1 MIKSI
6 LKSYFTVSILFLLG
20 FTNFTNANAYLEL
33 KNIDRK
39 IYVAT
44 KQQEILNK
52 RLGVE
57 RSKRNSKAWIKAYKK
72 KIIEIHRD
80 ELLYRSQRVHIKKD
94 VWKIEE
100 KERYLE
106 RRLSSFPGDI
116 YINIDKSQQIM
127 DVYKGD
133 QLIYSWLC
141 STGRAGYLTPY
152 GDFNPY
158 YTVKM
163 HYSKQWDNS
172 PMPYSVFFHHGFAIH
187 GTNYVRSLGR
197 RASHGCVRLSERN
210 ARKIYNLAR
219 KYGYKRVHI
228 NIA

>member
-1 MIKSI
+1 MIKNI
-6 LKSYFTVSILFLLG
+6 FKLYFSVSIFFLLG
-20 FTNFTNANAYLEL
+20 FTHFASANSYLEM
-33 KNIDRK
+33 KNIDRD
-39 IYVAT
+39 IYVAV
-44 KQQEILNK
+44 KQQELLNTRVLREK
-52 RLGVE
+52 
-57 RSKRNSKAWIKAYKK
+57 SKRSKAWIKAYTK
-72 KIIEIHRD
+72 KISEIRKD
-80 ELLYRSQRVHIKKD
+80 ELYYRSQRVQIQKE
-94 VWKIEE
+94 VWKIEAR
-100 KERYLE
+100 ERDLE

-116 YINIDKSQQIM
+116 YINIDRSRQTM

-141 STGRAGYLTPY
+141 STGKAGYVTPY

-158 YTVKM
+158 YTVRM

-210 ARKIYNLAR
+210 AKKIYNLAR

>member
-1 MIKSI
+1 MIKNI
-6 LKSYFTVSILFLLG
+6 FKLYFSVSIFFLLG
-20 FTNFTNANAYLEL
+20 FTHFANANSYLEM
-33 KNIDRK
+33 KHIDRK

-44 KQQEILNK
+44 KQQELLNK
-52 RLGVE
+52 RVTRE
-57 RSKRNSKAWIKAYKK
+57 SSKRSKAWLKAYKK
-72 KIIEIHRD
+72 KIAEIHKD
-80 ELLYRSQRVHIKKD
+80 EVYYRSQRVQIQKE
-94 VWKIEE
+94 VWELE
-100 KERYLE
+100 ARERDLE
-106 RRLSSFPGDI
+106 RRLLSFPGDI
-116 YINIDKSQQIM
+116 YINIDKSRQTM
-127 DVYKGD
+127 DVYKGN

-141 STGRAGYLTPY
+141 STGKAGYVTPY

-219 KYGYKRVHI
+219 KYGHKRVHI

>member
-1 MIKSI
+1 MIKNIFKLFFSI
-6 LKSYFTVSILFLLG
+6 SIFFLLG
-20 FTNFTNANAYLEL
+20 FTHFASANSYLEM
-33 KNIDRK
+33 KHIDRK
-39 IYVAT
+39 IYVAS
-44 KQQEILNK
+44 KQQELLNK
-52 RLGVE
+52 RVRGE
-57 RSKRNSKAWIKAYKK
+57 SSKRSKAWIKAYKK
-72 KIIEIHRD
+72 KIAEIHKD
-80 ELLYRSQRVHIKKD
+80 EVYYRSQRVQIQKE
-94 VWKIEE
+94 VWTLEAR
-100 KERYLE
+100 ERELE

-116 YINIDKSQQIM
+116 YINIDKSRQTM

-141 STGRAGYLTPY
+141 STGKKGYITPY

-158 YTVKM
+158 YAVRM

-197 RASHGCVRLSERN
+197 RASHGCVRLSDRN
-210 ARKIYNLAR
+210 AKKIYNLAR

-228 NIA
+228 NIV

>member
-1 MIKSI
+1 MTKNFYKSFIISI
-6 LKSYFTVSILFLLG
+6 LLLVNLTVFSE
-20 FTNFTNANAYLEL
+20 ANYYLEM
-33 KNIDRK
+33 KKIDRK
-39 IYVAT
+39 VYVAA
-44 KQQEILNK
+44 KQQEL
-52 RLGVE
+52 L
-57 RSKRNSKAWIKAYKK
+57 SKTLQVGKNRGNSKAWIKAYKK
-72 KIIEIHRD
+72 KISEIHRD
-80 ELLYRSQRVHIKKD
+80 EVYYRSQRVQIQKE
-94 VWKIEE
+94 VWKIEQR
-100 KERYLE
+100 ERGFE

-141 STGRAGYLTPY
+141 STGKAGYVTPY
-152 GDFNPY
+152 GDFKPY
-158 YTVKM
+158 HTVKM

-187 GTNYVRSLGR
+187 GTNYVRSLGS
-197 RASHGCVRLSERN
+197 RASHGCVRLSKKN
-210 ARKIYNLAR
+210 AKKIYNLAR

>member
-1 MIKSI
+1 MIKNI
-6 LKSYFTVSILFLLG
+6 LKLYFSVSIFFLLG
-20 FTNFTNANAYLEL
+20 FTNFASANSYLEMN
-33 KNIDRK
+33 NIERK
-39 IYVAT
+39 IYVAS
-44 KQQEILNK
+44 KQKELLNK
-52 RLGVE
+52 RVLKE
-57 RSKRNSKAWIKAYKK
+57 KSKRSKAWIKAYNK
-72 KIIEIHRD
+72 KIAEIHKD
-80 ELLYRSQRVHIKKD
+80 ELYYRSQRVQIQKE
-94 VWKIEE
+94 VWKLEAR
-100 KERYLE
+100 ERELE
-106 RRLSSFPGDI
+106 RKLSSFPGDV
-116 YINIDKSQQIM
+116 YINIDKSRQTM
-127 DVYKGD
+127 DVYKGN

-141 STGRAGYLTPY
+141 STGRAGYVTPY

-158 YTVKM
+158 HAVKM

>member
-1 MIKSI
+1 MIQSI
-6 LKSYFTVSILFLLG
+6 LKSSFMVSVFFLFS
-20 FTNFTNANAYLEL
+20 FTNLANANYYLEL

-39 IYVAT
+39 IYVAA
-44 KQQEILNK
+44 KQQELLNK
-52 RLGVE
+52 RLLKE

-80 ELLYRSQRVHIKKD
+80 ELLYRSQRVQIQKE
-94 VWKIEE
+94 VWKVEAIE
-100 KERYLE
+100 KNLE
-106 RRLSSFPGDI
+106 RKLSSFPGDI
-116 YINIDKSQQIM
+116 YIIIDKSRQII

-141 STGRAGYLTPY
+141 STGRAGYVTPY
-152 GDFNPY
+152 GDFHPY
-158 YTVKM
+158 HTVKM

-172 PMPYSVFFHHGFAIH
+172 PMPYSVFFHKGFAIH

-197 RASHGCVRLSERN
+197 RASHGCIRLSNKN

-219 KYGYKRVHI
+219 KYGYKSVHI
-228 NIA
+228 TIA